1 MIGKYGDVEV
11 VDDSKSIK
19 EPKAELPK
27 LSPLQVKQL
36 EFLMKEYPSL
46 DLMCLESILRLTED
60 QKDRIVDEIKSGD
73 LKHSEPLVPE
83 DCIIQAV
90 KVSD

>member
-11 VDDSKSIK
+11 VDDSNSIK
-19 EPKAELPK
+19 DKELPK
-27 LSPLQVKQL
+27 LSPIQVKQL
-36 EFLMKEYPSL
+36 EFLMKEYPML
-46 DLMCLESILRLTED
+46 DMMTLESVLRLSDD
-60 QKDRIVDEIKSGD
+60 QRDRIVDEIKSGE
-73 LKHSEPLVPE
+73 LKHSEPLLPE